1 MLKSLIIAILIALPA
16 VASAHTTDKFPK
28 NKSNSG
34 FNYKKHYKKQAK
46 LKRKNRKRSSCRAW
60 TQDH

>member
-28 NKSNSG
+28 NKANSG
-34 FNYKKHYKKQAK
+34 FNYKKHYRKQAK
-46 LKRKNRKRSSCRAW
+46 HKRKMRRSPACKAW